1 MPSMMNLK
9 FYKFF
14 FIYKFLSSS
23 SNDVGRWNI
32 FRWSIKFYWTKN
44 IFVKTFLKKTSP
56 SDVTCH
62 VTSMYNVHV
71 VVPTCVFWWFTWGV
85 SKNPIL
91 GGVSKMVVFG
101 GGPKKGH
108 FWPPRG
114 AQNFLHPPPGKPRQ
128 NIYYLDTRHPPGGGS
143 VWGVVFGPPPGPSW
157 PGVFWC
163 HFCTP
168 PPGCKN
174 WDLDI
179 TGVAITKWTHHVL

>member
-1 MPSMMNLK
+1 MVNKILLNK
-9 FYKFF
+9 KYFCETFF
-14 FIYKFLSSS
+14 KKH
-23 SNDVGRWNI
+23 NRVVWHDVM
-32 FRWSIKFYWTKN
+32 
-44 IFVKTFLKKTSP
+44 
-56 SDVTCH
+56 
-62 VTSMYNVHV
+62 TSMYMYMLSCHA
-71 VVPTCVFWWFTWGV
+71 CRFWWFPWGV
-85 SKNPIL
+85 SKNTVL

-128 NIYYLDTRHPPGGGS
+128 NIYYLDTRHPPGGGR
-143 VWGVVFGPPPGPSW
+143 FGGWFSDPPLDRRGR
-157 PGVFWC
+157 GVFWC

-179 TGVAITKWTHHVL
+179 TGVTITKWTHHVL